1 MVGHGLSKR
10 IPSLASSLSYVDR
23 RLNMS
28 MYDASDMK
36 RETPRAGKMG
46 VSGASIPSTH
56 PAELAERIAQIAALE
71 GELRNWR
78 EIFDAVAD
86 PICVVRADFH
96 MERANAAY
104 IALFGD
110 IERMKL
116 HYQCFAMDARGTAP
130 CIGCPLPETVATGRA
145 GFVQQEL
152 FVKVP
157 QSAELERRI
166 FQRWTYPI
174 FNTDGAVERV
184 VEVLKDVTEQ
194 ERLRRAMNLAEGAR
208 EADRLK
214 SELLG
219 TVSHELRSPLATI
232 KGYAA
237 TLVRHE
243 RRLPRAERL
252 DYLQAIVGASDRLEV
267 LINQLLELSQLETGS
282 IALHRFPEDIV
293 LLAREALAQAE
304 RQNVARR
311 ETPLLGSVSD
321 TRGLTFALRV
331 EGEDVATERELPLV
345 RIDVRLIRE
354 VLDNL
359 LDNAVKYS
367 HAGGLIEVILRIVTR
382 LPGEVPSSVPSDVT
396 GGELEGGAS
405 RWLDIAVRD
414 RGMGIPPDQLGRI
427 FERFHRVDT
436 RLTRDVDGM
445 GLGLAICKRIVELHN
460 GFIWVESEPGA
471 GSTFHVL
478 LPVSETDD
486 MSP

>member
-1 MVGHGLSKR
+1 MNRYDTSEIERTTPQAGSASVDAASALST
-10 IPSLASSLSYVDR
+10 
-23 RLNMS
+23 
-28 MYDASDMK
+28 
-36 RETPRAGKMG
+36 E
-46 VSGASIPSTH
+46 
-56 PAELAERIAQIAALE
+56 PAELAVHVAQISALE
-71 GELRNWR
+71 SESHKWR

-96 MERANAAY
+96 VECANAAY

-110 IERMKL
+110 VEHASS
-116 HYQCFAMDARGTAP
+116 HYQCFALDVRGVGP
-130 CIGCPLPETVATGRA
+130 CVGCPLPETVRTGRP

-152 FVKVP
+152 LVKTP
-157 QSAELERRI
+157 HNREPEHRI

-174 FNTDGAVERV
+174 VNSDGAVERA

-194 ERLRRAMNLAEGAR
+194 ERLRRAKSLAEGAR

-219 TVSHELRSPLATI
+219 TVSHELRSPLAAI

-237 TLVRHE
+237 TLVRHD

-267 LINQLLELSQLETGS
+267 LINQLLELSELETGS
-282 IALHRFPEDIV
+282 ITLHRFPEDVVI
-293 LLAREALAQAE
+293 LAREALAQAE
-304 RQNVARR
+304 RRTIARR
-311 ETPLLGSVSD
+311 EQQLLESGPEERD
-321 TRGLTFALRV
+321 LTFALRV
-331 EGEDVATERELPLV
+331 EGEDIAAARDLPLV
-345 RIDVRLIRE
+345 RIDARLIRE

-359 LDNAVKYS
+359 LDNAIKYS
-367 HAGGLIEVILRIVTR
+367 RNGGLVEVILRLVR
-382 LPGEVPSSVPSDVT
+382 RVPGEVVSYPATVT
-396 GGELEGGAS
+396 GEQLEGAAA

-414 RGMGIPPDQLGRI
+414 TGAGIPPDQLGRI

-445 GLGLAICKRIVELHN
+445 GLGLAICKRIVELHS

-471 GSTFHVL
+471 GSVFHVL

-486 MSP
+486 MSS

>member
-1 MVGHGLSKR
+1 M
-10 IPSLASSLSYVDR
+10 
-23 RLNMS
+23 NT
-28 MYDASDMK
+28 YDTSDMK
-36 RETPRAGKMG
+36 RETPRAASASGDA
-46 VSGASIPSTH
+46 VSVPSTER
-56 PAELAERIAQIAALE
+56 AELAERVAQIAAQE
-71 GELRNWR
+71 NELLNWR
-78 EIFDAVAD
+78 AIFDAVAD

-104 IALFGD
+104 MALFGGV
-110 IERMKL
+110 E
-116 HYQCFAMDARGTAP
+116 HAHPQYQCFAMDARGTAP
-130 CIGCPLPETVATGRA
+130 CVGCPLPETVLTGRP

-152 FVKVP
+152 QVKAP
-157 QSAELERRI
+157 HSMEPERRI

-174 FNTDGAVERV
+174 VNLDGVVERV

-194 ERLRRAMNLAEGAR
+194 ERLRRAMSLAEGAR

-237 TLVRHE
+237 TLVRHD
-243 RRLPRAERL
+243 RRLPRTERL
-252 DYLQAIVGASDRLEV
+252 DYLQAIVGASDRLEA

-282 IALHRFPEDIV
+282 ITLHRFPEDIV
-293 LLAREALAQAE
+293 LLAREALAQVE
-304 RQNVARR
+304 RRSIARR
-311 ETPLLGSVSD
+311 EKQFLESGSDERS
-321 TRGLTFALRV
+321 LTFALRV
-331 EGEDVATERELPLV
+331 ESEDVAMARELPLV

-367 HAGGLIEVILRIVTR
+367 RAGGLVEVILRLVTR
-382 LPGEVPSSVPSDVT
+382 VPDDAPSTVPSSVT
-396 GGELEGGAS
+396 GEEVEGAAV

-414 RGMGIPPDQLGRI
+414 TGAGIPPDQLGRI

-460 GFIWVESEPGA
+460 GFIWVESEPGV
-471 GSTFHVL
+471 GSVFHVL
-478 LPVSETDD
+478 LPISETDEK
-486 MSP
+486 SP

>member
-1 MVGHGLSKR
+1 
-10 IPSLASSLSYVDR
+10 
-23 RLNMS
+23 MS
-28 MYDASDMK
+28 MYDASDVK
-36 RETPRAGKMG
+36 HATPRAGSTSVDA
-46 VSGASIPSTH
+46 VSVPSTD
-56 PAELAERIAQIAALE
+56 PAELAERVAQVAALE

-96 MERANAAY
+96 IEHANAAY

-110 IERMKL
+110 VERTSPQ
-116 HYQCFAMDARGTAP
+116 YQCFAMDARGNAP
-130 CIGCPLPETVATGRA
+130 CVGCPLPETVLTGRP

-152 FVKVP
+152 LVKVP
-157 QSAELERRI
+157 HSAEHEHRV
-166 FQRWTYPI
+166 FQRWTYPVV
-174 FNTDGAVERV
+174 NANGAVERV

-194 ERLRRAMNLAEGAR
+194 ERLRREMSLAEGMR

-237 TLVRHE
+237 TLVRHD

-282 IALHRFPEDIV
+282 ISLHRFPEDIV
-293 LLAREALAQAE
+293 LLVREALAQAE
-304 RQNVARR
+304 RQMVARR
-311 ETPLLGSVSD
+311 ENQMLQSGTDKRDLS
-321 TRGLTFALRV
+321 FALRV
-331 EGEDVATERELPLV
+331 EGGDLAARELPLV
-345 RIDVRLIRE
+345 RIDARLIRE

-367 HAGGLIEVILRIVTR
+367 YAGGVVEIILRIVTR
-382 LPGEVPSSVPSDVT
+382 VSGDVSSSAPSNAAEEQVGDAAT
-396 GGELEGGAS
+396 

-414 RGMGIPPDQLGRI
+414 MGTGIPPDQLGRI
-427 FERFHRVDT
+427 FERFHRVDM

-460 GFIWVESEPGA
+460 GFIWVESEPGV

-478 LPVSETDD
+478 LPISETDGV
-486 MSP
+486 SP